1 MTAQLLIE
9 RKAVK
14 KKQETKGQQNHHF
27 HSHMSNISNRDFQ
40 VQNTLKKTCIE
51 LKFFAETEPRGSE
64 NTIVAYVK
72 KKEKIVEFI

>member
-40 VQNTLKKTCIE
+40 VQNTLKKTCTE